1 MSVTSSFRG
10 SKGAL
15 QCGRRASLVAWIV
28 VSMTLVVHGAT
39 RKVDFS
45 DDAVGQAPKGFEF
58 GHTAKA
64 GAPGK
69 WVVQAEGSNKY
80 LAQVDPDNTRSRFP
94 VAVVSDVTA
103 ADVDLSARF
112 RPVSGRVDQ
121 AAGLVWR
128 FQNEDNY
135 YIVRANALE
144 NNVVLYKVEKG
155 KRTDLPVKGE
165 GRTYGKKAQ
174 VPVGTMEHAAS
185 GRGRAAVR
193 SVLQRQQALRG
204 RGHARS
210 RRPGK
215 VGLWTKADSVT
226 QFDDLTIVT
235 K

>member
-1 MSVTSSFRG
+1 MRFTILFLAFVAL
-10 SKGAL
+10 GATI
-15 QCGRRASLVAWIV
+15 IV
-28 VSMTLVVHGAT
+28 QAAT
-39 RKVDFS
+39 RKVDFTE
-45 DDAVGQAPKGFEF
+45 DAVGQPPKGFEF
-58 GHTAKA
+58 GHTAKV

-69 WVVQAEGSNKY
+69 WIIQAEGANKY

-103 ADVDLSARF
+103 ADVDLSVRF
-112 RPVSGRVDQ
+112 KPVSGRVDQ

-174 VPVGTMEHAAS
+174 VPSGQWSTLRVVAAGPRFEVHSNGSQLYEVEDGTF
-185 GRGRAAVR
+185 G
-193 SVLQRQQALRG
+193 QA
-204 RGHARS
+204 
-210 RRPGK
+210 GK
-215 VGLWTKADSVT
+215 VGVWTKADSVT
-226 QFDDLTIVT
+226 QFDDLTVVT

>member
-1 MSVTSSFRG
+1 MRF
-10 SKGAL
+10 
-15 QCGRRASLVAWIV
+15 
-28 VSMTLVVHGAT
+28 MTVLVVLVVFCGTMIVRTAD
-39 RKVDFS
+39 RKIDFT
-45 DDAVGQAPKGFEF
+45 DDAAGQPPKGFEF

-69 WVVQAEGSNKY
+69 WIVQAEGTNKY
-80 LAQVDPDNTRSRFP
+80 LAQVDPDSTGSRFP

-165 GRTYGKKAQ
+165 GRTYGKKVQ
-174 VPVGTMEHAAS
+174 VPSGQWSTLRVVAA
-185 GRGRAAVR
+185 GPRFEVFFNG
-193 SVLQRQQALRG
+193 
-204 RGHARS
+204 S
-210 RRPGK
+210 RLYEVEDRTFSQPGK
-215 VGLWTKADSVT
+215 VGVWTKADSVT
-226 QFDDLTIVT
+226 QFDDLSVVT